1 MLSLVVMMGL
11 HVSLASEPAAWT
23 SSTER
28 ARRGVPAP
36 TQVAAEPASTP
47 ATQAKTDAT
56 PAAAPAATPAA
67 ATSAA
72 KPDPAKPEAKAEA
85 KPEAK
90 PEEAKKPAAN
100 PPATLA
106 ELKEQYPTI
115 KATQKDDGTFVID
128 EKFAVTGKGTKD
140 NPYVVT
146 WEHLVS
152 VSELYD
158 PKRGQKKL
166 PDRVMFLDGAYV
178 TITGY
183 VAFPLY
189 VSEPKELLC
198 MLNQWDGCCIGVPP
212 TPYDAIEVK
221 LKESATKEQRMTTFG
236 TVSGKLFV
244 KPYLVG
250 DWLVGLYLM
259 EDASM
264 GKPKPSNA
272 GT

>member
-11 HVSLASEPAAWT
+11 HVSLASEPAAMT
-23 SSTER
+23 AANAS
-28 ARRGVPAP
+28 RGALAPA
-36 TQVAAEPASTP
+36 QVAA
-47 ATQAKTDAT
+47 D
-56 PAAAPAATPAA
+56 PAAAPASQAKTDTTPAPTAKPEPTKPEA
-67 ATSAA
+67 AKPETAKPDAA
-72 KPDPAKPEAKAEA
+72 KPDS
-85 KPEAK
+85 AK

-128 EKFAVTGKGTKD
+128 EKFAVTGKGTKE

-221 LKESATKEQRMTTFG
+221 LKDAATKEQRMTTFG
-236 TVSGKLFV
+236 TVSGKMFV

-259 EDASM
+259 EEASM

>member
-11 HVSLASEPAAWT
+11 HVSLASEPAAMA
-23 SSTER
+23 SASEF
-28 ARRGVPAP
+28 ASRGVPAP
-36 TQVAAEPASTP
+36 ARVAVEPALTP
-47 ATQAKTDAT
+47 ATQAKTDTT
-56 PAAAPAATPAA
+56 PAAAPAAAVP
-67 ATSAA
+67 AA
-72 KPDPAKPEAKAEA
+72 KPDPAKPETKPEA

-189 VSEPKELLC
+189 VAEPKELLC

-221 LKESATKEQRMTTFG
+221 LKDAATKEQRMTTFG

-259 EDASM
+259 EEASM

>member
-11 HVSLASEPAAWT
+11 HVSLAGEPAAWM
-23 SSTER
+23 SSE
-28 ARRGVPAP
+28 AGRGVLAPAR
-36 TQVAAEPASTP
+36 VGAEPASTP
-47 ATQAKTDAT
+47 ATQAKTDAA
-56 PAAAPAATPAA
+56 PAAAPAAAAPA
-67 ATSAA
+67 TKPEAA
-72 KPDPAKPEAKAEA
+72 KPES
-85 KPEAK
+85 K
-90 PEEAKKPAAN
+90 PEEAKQPAAN

-106 ELKEQYPTI
+106 ELKEQFPTI

-128 EKFAVTGKGTKD
+128 EKFAVTGKGTKE

-189 VSEPKELLC
+189 VAEPKELLC

-221 LKESATKEQRMTTFG
+221 LKDAATKEQRMTTFG
-236 TVSGKLFV
+236 TVSGKMFV

-259 EDASM
+259 EEASM

>member
-11 HVSLASEPAAWT
+11 HVSLASEPAAIQ
-23 SSTER
+23 SADAS
-28 ARRGVPAP
+28 RGVLAPA
-36 TQVAAEPASTP
+36 QVAAEPAPTP

-56 PAAAPAATPAA
+56 PAAAPAAATP
-67 ATSAA
+67 AA
-72 KPDPAKPEAKAEA
+72 KPDAA

-90 PEEAKKPAAN
+90 PDAKPEDAKKPAAN

-106 ELKEQYPTI
+106 ELKEQFPTI

-128 EKFAVTGKGTKD
+128 EKFAVTGKGTKE

-221 LKESATKEQRMTTFG
+221 LKDAATKEQRMTTFG

-259 EDASM
+259 EEASM

>member
-11 HVSLASEPAAWT
+11 HVSLASEPAAMT
-23 SSTER
+23 S
-28 ARRGVPAP
+28 ANAGRGVPAP
-36 TQVAAEPASTP
+36 AQVAAEPASTP
-47 ATQAKTDAT
+47 AAQAKTDAT
-56 PAAAPAATPAA
+56 PAAVPAA
-67 ATSAA
+67 ATPPAKSDAA
-72 KPDPAKPEAKAEA
+72 KPDSKPES
-85 KPEAK
+85 K

-106 ELKEQYPTI
+106 ELKEQFPTI

-128 EKFAVTGKGTKD
+128 EKFAVTGKGTKE

-189 VSEPKELLC
+189 VAEPKELLC

-221 LKESATKEQRMTTFG
+221 LKDAATKEQRMTSFG
-236 TVSGKLFV
+236 TVSGKMFV

-259 EDASM
+259 EEASM
-264 GKPKPSNA
+264 GKPKASNA

>member
-1 MLSLVVMMGL
+1 MLSLVVMIGL
-11 HVSLASEPAAWT
+11 HVSLAAEPAA
-23 SSTER
+23 S
-28 ARRGVPAP
+28 P
-36 TQVAAEPASTP
+36 T
-47 ATQAKTDAT
+47 TQAKTDAT
-56 PAAAPAATPAA
+56 PAAAPAAATP
-67 ATSAA
+67 AA
-72 KPDPAKPEAKAEA
+72 KPDAAKSDAKPES
-85 KPEAK
+85 K

-128 EKFAVTGKGTKD
+128 EKFAVTGKGTKE

-221 LKESATKEQRMTTFG
+221 LKDPATKEQRMTSFG

-259 EDASM
+259 EEASM

>member
-11 HVSLASEPAAWT
+11 HVSLASEPAA
-23 SSTER
+23 S
-28 ARRGVPAP
+28 P
-36 TQVAAEPASTP
+36 T
-47 ATQAKTDAT
+47 TQAKTDAT
-56 PAAAPAATPAA
+56 PAAAPAAATP
-67 ATSAA
+67 AA
-72 KPDPAKPEAKAEA
+72 KPDAAKSDAKPES
-85 KPEAK
+85 K

-128 EKFAVTGKGTKD
+128 EKFAVTGKGTKE

-221 LKESATKEQRMTTFG
+221 LKDPATKEQRMTSFG

-259 EDASM
+259 EEASM